1 MAENKKVSS
10 VSFFNSRLTSVIS
23 ISLVLFLLGL
33 ILLIGMLGNKLSVYV
48 KENLSFSIVLK
59 DNQKETE
66 IKKMQKSLDALP
78 FIKSTEYISKE
89 QAAKELEEELGE
101 NPETFLGFNPL
112 QASIEVKLHSE
123 YANPDSLQVIEKKIR
138 NYTSV
143 SELLYRKDMMEMVHN
158 NMKRLGLILL
168 TLAAVLMIISFVL
181 ISNTIRL
188 LIYSKRFLIH
198 TMKLVGATSGFIRRP
213 FVKYNIVSGIFAS
226 ILAILMLTGALY
238 YLQNELKGFIQILDM
253 QTLLLVYVAVF
264 ALGIVL
270 SVIATIFAVN
280 NLSVPCCQHELNR
293 QLKCPALAP
302 VLKYG
307 IIKERMAALMTDAI
321 RANLLEEQGY
331 DTQLLEFIDM
341 ENTPKNLLIRAVKKG
356 HMRGRAK
363 TAQIAELETFLN
375 VSPTLEK
382 LLNMK

>member
-168 TLAAVLMIISFVL
+168 TLAVVLMIISFVL

-213 FVKYNIVSGIFAS
+213 FVKYNMVSGIFAS

-280 NLSVPCCQHELNR
+280 
-293 QLKCPALAP
+293 
-302 VLKYG
+302 KYLRMG
-307 IIKERMAALMTDAI
+307 ID
-321 RANLLEEQGY
+321 
-331 DTQLLEFIDM
+331 
-341 ENTPKNLLIRAVKKG
+341 
-356 HMRGRAK
+356 
-363 TAQIAELETFLN
+363 
-375 VSPTLEK
+375 K
-382 LLNMK
+382 LYYM

>member
-143 SELLYRKDMMEMVHN
+143 SELLYRKDMMEIVHN

-168 TLAAVLMIISFVL
+168 TLAVVLMIISFVL

-280 NLSVPCCQHELNR
+280 
-293 QLKCPALAP
+293 
-302 VLKYG
+302 KYL
-307 IIKERMAALMTDAI
+307 RMGVD
-321 RANLLEEQGY
+321 
-331 DTQLLEFIDM
+331 
-341 ENTPKNLLIRAVKKG
+341 
-356 HMRGRAK
+356 
-363 TAQIAELETFLN
+363 
-375 VSPTLEK
+375 K
-382 LLNMK
+382 LYYI

>member
-59 DNQKETE
+59 DNQTE

-280 NLSVPCCQHELNR
+280 
-293 QLKCPALAP
+293 
-302 VLKYG
+302 KYL
-307 IIKERMAALMTDAI
+307 RMGVD
-321 RANLLEEQGY
+321 
-331 DTQLLEFIDM
+331 
-341 ENTPKNLLIRAVKKG
+341 
-356 HMRGRAK
+356 
-363 TAQIAELETFLN
+363 
-375 VSPTLEK
+375 K
-382 LLNMK
+382 LYYI

>member
-59 DNQKETE
+59 DNHKETE

-143 SELLYRKDMMEMVHN
+143 SELLYRKDMMEIVHN

-280 NLSVPCCQHELNR
+280 
-293 QLKCPALAP
+293 
-302 VLKYG
+302 KYL
-307 IIKERMAALMTDAI
+307 RMGVD
-321 RANLLEEQGY
+321 
-331 DTQLLEFIDM
+331 
-341 ENTPKNLLIRAVKKG
+341 
-356 HMRGRAK
+356 
-363 TAQIAELETFLN
+363 
-375 VSPTLEK
+375 K
-382 LLNMK
+382 LYYI

>member
-238 YLQNELKGFIQILDM
+238 YLQNELNGFIQILDM
-253 QTLLLVYVAVF
+253 QT
-264 ALGIVL
+264 
-270 SVIATIFAVN
+270 
-280 NLSVPCCQHELNR
+280 
-293 QLKCPALAP
+293 
-302 VLKYG
+302 
-307 IIKERMAALMTDAI
+307 
-321 RANLLEEQGY
+321 
-331 DTQLLEFIDM
+331 
-341 ENTPKNLLIRAVKKG
+341 
-356 HMRGRAK
+356 
-363 TAQIAELETFLN
+363 
-375 VSPTLEK
+375 
-382 LLNMK
+382 

>member
-1 MAENKKVSS
+1 MGDFKEWLSDNLRYFLVG
-10 VSFFNSRLTSVIS
+10 VVVILIIGGS
-23 ISLVLFLLGL
+23 ILGL
-33 ILLIGMLGNKLSVYV
+33 KIYSSKVNGNSDPAVIRKNT
-48 KENLSFSIVLK
+48 EA
-59 DNQKETE
+59 QTETGKETE
-66 IKKMQKSLDALP
+66 TKKMQKSLDALP

-101 NPETFLGFNPL
+101 NPEIFLGFNPL

-143 SELLYRKDMMEMVHN
+143 SELLYRKDMMEIVHN

-280 NLSVPCCQHELNR
+280 
-293 QLKCPALAP
+293 
-302 VLKYG
+302 KYL
-307 IIKERMAALMTDAI
+307 RMGVD
-321 RANLLEEQGY
+321 
-331 DTQLLEFIDM
+331 
-341 ENTPKNLLIRAVKKG
+341 
-356 HMRGRAK
+356 
-363 TAQIAELETFLN
+363 
-375 VSPTLEK
+375 K
-382 LLNMK
+382 LYYI

>member
-143 SELLYRKDMMEMVHN
+143 LELLYRKDMMEMVHN

-280 NLSVPCCQHELNR
+280 
-293 QLKCPALAP
+293 
-302 VLKYG
+302 KYL
-307 IIKERMAALMTDAI
+307 RMGVD
-321 RANLLEEQGY
+321 
-331 DTQLLEFIDM
+331 
-341 ENTPKNLLIRAVKKG
+341 
-356 HMRGRAK
+356 
-363 TAQIAELETFLN
+363 
-375 VSPTLEK
+375 K
-382 LLNMK
+382 LYYI

>member
-23 ISLVLFLLGL
+23 ISFVLFLLGL

-280 NLSVPCCQHELNR
+280 
-293 QLKCPALAP
+293 
-302 VLKYG
+302 KYL
-307 IIKERMAALMTDAI
+307 RMGVD
-321 RANLLEEQGY
+321 
-331 DTQLLEFIDM
+331 
-341 ENTPKNLLIRAVKKG
+341 
-356 HMRGRAK
+356 
-363 TAQIAELETFLN
+363 
-375 VSPTLEK
+375 K
-382 LLNMK
+382 LYYI